1 MEGGPNFSGL
11 LRISALYSIAQC
23 SMISENSNS
32 LKNELNMQKQEKKAT
47 LQMIST
53 HCVEKDVSISD
64 E

>member
-11 LRISALYSIAQC
+11 LRISALYPIAQC
-23 SMISENSNS
+23 SMISANSNS
-32 LKNELNMQKQEKKAT
+32 LKNKLDMQKKEKKAT

-53 HCVEKDVSISD
+53 NCVEKDVSISD

>member
-11 LRISALYSIAQC
+11 LRISALYSVAQC
-23 SMISENSNS
+23 SMISANSNF
-32 LKNELNMQKQEKKAT
+32 LKSKLNMQKQEKKAT